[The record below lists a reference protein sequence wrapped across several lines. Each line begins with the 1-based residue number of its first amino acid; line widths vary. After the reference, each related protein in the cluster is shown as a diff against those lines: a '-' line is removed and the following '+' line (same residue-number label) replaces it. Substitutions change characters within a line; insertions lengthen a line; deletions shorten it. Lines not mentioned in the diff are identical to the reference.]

1 MDILDLFGPFYNF
14 FGPDWTFL
22 ELSKPFWTFLV
33 LFLDLFWT
41 FFGSEIVE
49 MRFFVVILRHCVV
62 MWFFFI
68 THCKL
73 RHHRQNPFFFTRLE
87 SLLQQNRTFLDF
99 NGSDR
104 KSSTPL
110 TNEIIK
116 VRCKSYRVSQTF
128 HRTHSGWPNRFGMKL
143 GKIILNQFC
152 YWAQVSIIKCSQKVE
167 LIIASIFY
175 TWSSKRVKV

>member
-1 MDILDLFGPFYNF
+1 MDIFRTFKTILDLFGPFF
-14 FGPDWTFL
+14 RPL
-22 ELSKPFWTFLV
+22 
-33 LFLDLFWT
+33 LDLFWIWDCRN
-41 FFGSEIVE
+41 EI
-49 MRFFVVILRHCVV
+49 FCSDFKTLCCHVV
-62 MWFFFI
+62 FFI

-128 HRTHSGWPNRFGMKL
+128 HRKHTGWPNRFGMKL

-152 YWAQVSIIKCSQKVE
+152 YLAQVSIIKCSQKVE
-167 LIIASIFY
+167 LTVASIFY
-175 TWSSKRVKV
+175 TRGSKRVKV

>member
-62 MWFFFI
+62 MWFFI

-167 LIIASIFY
+167 LTIASIFY
-175 TWSSKRVKV
+175 TRSSKRVKV